1 MDILVTAIKMVG
13 GLVLLIYGMNM
24 LSTNL
29 KKIAGEKLKLILKK
43 ATDNIFKGIIT
54 GIVIT
59 VAVQSSAVVT
69 VMVVGFVNAEILK
82 LRNAIPIIMGA
93 NIGTTITAQ
102 ILRLASLEGNSI
114 FTLLSPTVLA
124 SIFIIIGFILLEFK
138 KKKKMKDIGQL
149 LIGIGLLFT
158 GLMTMVN
165 MASGFSQLPIL
176 SQILSKFSNPIL
188 GILVGA
194 VVTAIVQS
202 SAATIGILQAISQA
216 GIITY
221 ASTIPIILGQNIGTC
236 FTSVLSSI
244 GTSKNAKRVA
254 AVHLLFNLIGSII
267 FMIVIY
273 TYQAIVGFSF
283 WNDTIDMGGIANF
296 HLIFNLVSTILLLPC
311 IGLLEKLAT
320 LAVPDKKNNDEE
332 EEDTSEYLTILNVL
346 DERITNIPSVA
357 ISNSQMVISKMA
369 ELSDKNLTRTMKL
382 IQKFDVE
389 KFEHIQEREDT
400 IDKMDV
406 TVANFLVKI
415 GNLELTEQENKTVTT
430 LLKTG
435 SEFEKIG
442 DYAYKV
448 AKLIENMND
457 KELKFSEDATKELNV
472 IYNIVKDILNRT
484 IETSQNKSMSN
495 VIDIQALKEI
505 LEMYREDREKF
516 KKQHIERLKLT
527 KCSVDTG
534 IAFIEIINAYEK
546 ITDHCLNIIIETVNH
561 SSEEKYITKHEYLN
575 ILYAKEGEKLKERFN
590 TFTHKYETL
599 LEDNKLCI
607 Q

>member
-1 MDILVTAIKMVG
+1 MDILITVIKMVG
-13 GLVLLIYGMNM
+13 GLVLLIYGMSM

-29 KKIAGEKLKLILKK
+29 KKLAGEKLKLILKK

-54 GIVIT
+54 GIIIT

-124 SIFIIIGFILLEFK
+124 PIFIIIGFMLLELK
-138 KKKKMKDIGQL
+138 RKKKMKDMGQL

-165 MASGFSQLPIL
+165 MASGFSELPIL
-176 SQILSKFSNPIL
+176 GQILSKFSNPIL
-188 GILVGA
+188 GLLVGA

-202 SAATIGILQAISQA
+202 SAATVGILQAISQA

-244 GTSKNAKRVA
+244 GASKNAKRVA

-267 FMIVIY
+267 FMIAIY
-273 TYQAIVGFSF
+273 TYQALVGFSF
-283 WNDTIDMGGIANF
+283 WNNMIDMGGIANF
-296 HLIFNLVSTILLLPC
+296 HLIFNVVSTIILLPC

-320 LAVPDKKNNDEE
+320 LAVRDKKKTDDDED
-332 EEDTSEYLTILNVL
+332 DTGDYLTILNVL
-346 DERITNIPSVA
+346 DERITNIPNVA
-357 ISNSQMVISKMA
+357 ISNSLMVISKMA
-369 ELSDKNLTRTMKL
+369 ELSDKNFKRSMELL
-382 IQKFDVE
+382 DKFDTH
-389 KFEHIQEREDT
+389 KLEHIQEREDA

-406 TVANFLVKI
+406 VVANFLVKI
-415 GNLELTEQENKTVTT
+415 GNLELTEQENKTVTA
-430 LLKTG
+430 LLKME

-442 DYAYKV
+442 DYAYKA
-448 AKLIENMND
+448 AKLIESMND
-457 KELKFSEDATKELNV
+457 RDLEFSKEATKELNV
-472 IYNIVKDILNRT
+472 IYNIVGDILTRT
-484 IETSQNKSMSN
+484 IESLQEGTLNN
-495 VIDIQALKEI
+495 AIEIQALKEI
-505 LEMYREDREKF
+505 LEVYREKF
-516 KKQHIERLKLT
+516 KKQHIDRLKLT

-534 IAFIEIINAYEK
+534 IAFVEIINAYEK
-546 ITDHCLNIIIETVNH
+546 IADHCLNVSVQTINYTVD
-561 SSEEKYITKHEYLN
+561 EKYITKHEYLN
-575 ILYAKEGEKLKERFN
+575 ILYAEEGETLKEKFN
-590 TFTHKYETL
+590 TFTHKYESL
-599 LEDNKLCI
+599 LEDNKMI
-607 Q
+607 VYK